1 MALVNAKEMLQNA
14 YEGKYAVAQININN
28 LEWAKAT
35 LETAQ
40 ENKSPIILGVTEGA
54 AKYQG
59 GFNAVVGMV
68 KGLIKDLSITVP
80 VAIHLD
86 HGMTVDA
93 AKRAIDAGFTSVM
106 FDGSHSTIDVN
117 VAGTKETIAYAAPH
131 NVSVE
136 AEVGTV
142 GGEEDGVIGGISF
155 AKLEEVKAI
164 ADAGAHMIAASLG
177 SVHGD
182 YIGEPDLQFDLMK
195 EYSTAL
201 NMPLVLHGGSGIPAD
216 MIKKAIASGQAKINV
231 NTEVQQT
238 WAKAVRT
245 YIESGADLKGTGF
258 DPRKVLAGAIQAMKD
273 TIKAKLELFGSINKA

>member
-1 MALVNAKEMLQNA
+1 MALVNAKEMLQKA

-28 LEWAKAT
+28 LEWAKAA
-35 LETAQ
+35 LETA
-40 ENKSPIILGVTEGA
+40 EGNNSPIILGVTEGA

-86 HGMTVDA
+86 HGMSVDA
-93 AKRAIDAGFTSVM
+93 AKNAIDAGFTSVM
-106 FDGSHSTIDVN
+106 FDGSHSTIDLN
-117 VAGTKETIAYAAPH
+117 VAGTKEVVEYA
-131 NVSVE
+131 NKFDVSVE

-142 GGEEDGVIGGISF
+142 GGEEDGVIGGINF
-155 AKLEEVKAI
+155 AKKEEVVAI
-164 ADAGAHMIAASLG
+164 AKAGAHMIAASLG

-182 YIGEPDLQFDLMK
+182 YIGEPDLQFDMMK
-195 EYSTAL
+195 DFSSTL
-201 NMPLVLHGGSGIPAD
+201 NMPLVLHGGSGIPAE
-216 MIKKAIASGQAKINV
+216 MIKEAIASGQAKINV
-231 NTEVQQT
+231 NTEVQQA

-245 YIESGADLKGTGF
+245 YIESGADKKGTGF

-273 TIKAKLELFGSINKA
+273 TIKGKMELFGSIDKA